1 MDNLEQTPRITLL
14 KEKMLNEPRYV
25 SIEQARI
32 ITRIYQENES
42 LSIPKKRALSLKAA
56 LEELEIGVEKEE
68 LIVGNRTKGIR
79 YGVVFPESGCSWV
92 NKEFE
97 TLPTRPQDKFRI
109 KKEDVKEFKEIIYP
123 YWQDRSLED
132 VIKENYGEEINAIAK
147 VVKINQKDHAQ
158 GHICP
163 DTKTWLELGPK
174 GLMTKAYE
182 KLKNCDENQ
191 KEFYECTIIVLEG
204 VCHFMMRYHDYILT
218 MLESLE
224 DDNKK
229 SLQRVADICANL
241 ASRPAQ
247 SFHEAVQSLWFLFV
261 VLHMESNA
269 SSFSP
274 GRMDQYLYPY
284 YQKDIEKGIISKQE
298 ALEILECLWLKFNQI
313 VYLRNQHSA
322 KYFAG
327 FPIGFNIAIGGID
340 ENGCDIYNELS
351 LLLLKAQYHLGL
363 PQPNLSV
370 RLNKNSSHELI
381 QEAIKVVAKGS
392 GMPQFFNDEAI
403 VNSMIK
409 DLGIEEKDARNY
421 AIVGCVELTTHGNNL
436 GWSDAAMF
444 NLNKALELTMNHGK
458 CLLTNEPIGLDL
470 GSIET
475 YESFEDL
482 ENAFQKQIDYFIEKM
497 MKAEIVVEKAHQ
509 DCLPTAFLSTVID
522 SCLEKGVDVTRGGA
536 KYNLSGI
543 QMIQIANL
551 ADSLAAIKEL
561 VYDEK
566 MITRHEL
573 LEALQADFKGYE
585 IIQTM
590 LLNKVPKYG
599 NDVKW
604 VDELGAKWAGYFR
617 ERMKDYTNYR
627 GGLYHTGMYTVSA
640 HVPMGE
646 NVGASPD
653 GRNAL
658 TPLADGG
665 MSPVYGRDMA
675 GPTAVLKSVSRM
687 KDSYTTNG
695 GLLNMKFLPE
705 FFKTETGMMKFENFL
720 RAFVDLKIPHIQ
732 FNVVRRE
739 DLLDAKLHP
748 EQHRSLTIRVAGYTA
763 YFVELAGKLQDE
775 IIERTAYEDI

>member
-68 LIVGNRTKGIR
+68 LIVGNRTKGVR

-123 YWQDRSLED
+123 YWQDHSLED

-585 IIQTM
+585 IIQMM

>member
-68 LIVGNRTKGIR
+68 LIVGNRTKGVR

-123 YWQDRSLED
+123 YWQDHSLED

-274 GRMDQYLYPY
+274 GIMDQYLYPY

-551 ADSLAAIKEL
+551 ADSLAAIKVL

>member
-1 MDNLEQTPRITLL
+1 MDNLEQAPRITLL

-68 LIVGNRTKGIR
+68 LIVGNRTKGVR

-298 ALEILECLWLKFNQI
+298 ALEILECLWLKINQI

-551 ADSLAAIKEL
+551 ADSLAAIKVL